1 MADDYD
7 IVYEG
12 TPGLE
17 FRYSRLKF
25 PVWTLAY
32 AEMIGFQGSTDTC
45 IQTSPENLEPMIDK
59 N

>member
-17 FRYSRLKF
+17 FRYSRLK
-25 PVWTLAY
+25 WTFAY

-45 IQTSPENLEPMIDK
+45 IHISPENLSQ
-59 N
+59 